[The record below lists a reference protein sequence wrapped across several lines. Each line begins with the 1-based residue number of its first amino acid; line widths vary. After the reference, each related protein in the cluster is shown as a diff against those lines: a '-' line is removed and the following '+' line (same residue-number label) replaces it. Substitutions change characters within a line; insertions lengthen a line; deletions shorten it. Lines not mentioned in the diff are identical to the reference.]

1 MFHSP
6 IGLRLPVL
14 FTAALAA
21 FVAAGCSAQNA
32 GVSTP
37 SNGVNA
43 MQAPNPNHSRAA
55 SPSILKHLT
64 QQLVIGSTIDPENG
78 AQNPYGLTIA
88 PATSGMFTAG
98 DLVICNFNSKF
109 NQQGSGKS
117 IVALHPVPGSTP
129 THISKSRSL
138 LGCDALALS
147 PNDTIWAAALAGND
161 DPIFNSKGRVIEDI
175 SGKPLS
181 QPWGVVFAQPPSG
194 SPVYYE
200 SNARTGR
207 IVRINPGPPVT
218 FDIVAKNFPR
228 NDGVPGSVLAP
239 AGLTYDPSVDTLYF
253 TDGKNNTIVAIANV
267 SSVPNDGIVA
277 MHDGMHFSGP
287 DAADARIVYAG
298 SPLNGPISM
307 ALLPNGNLIVGNTL
321 DPAGT
326 NLLIEVSHA
335 GQILDTM
342 NVDTGPGGALFGIAA
357 TGTPS
362 NTQVYFNDDNQNN
375 VQVLEQ

>member
-1 MFHSP
+1 MVCSR

-14 FTAALAA
+14 FTAVFAA

-37 SNGVNA
+37 SSGLNA
-43 MQAPNPNHSRAA
+43 MQTRNPNHSRAA

-88 PATSGMFTAG
+88 PSTSGMFTAG

-117 IVALHPVPGSTP
+117 IVVLHPVAGSTP
-129 THISKSRSL
+129 THISRSRFL
-138 LGCDALALS
+138 LGCDALAMS
-147 PNDTIWAAALAGND
+147 PNDTIGAAALVAND
-161 DPIFNSKGRVIEDI
+161 NPLFNSKGKLLDDVTA
-175 SGKPLS
+175 KPLS
-181 QPWGVVFAQPPSG
+181 QPWGEVFAQPPSG
-194 SPVYYE
+194 SPAIYE
-200 SNARTGR
+200 SDARSGR
-207 IVRINPGPPVT
+207 IVRINLGPPVT
-218 FDIVAKNFPR
+218 FDIIAKNFPR
-228 NDGVPGSVLAP
+228 NQGVPGSVLAP
-239 AGLTYDPSVDTLYF
+239 AGLTYDPSVDTLYL
-253 TDGKNNTIVAIANV
+253 TDGENNTIVAIANV
-267 SSVPNDGIVA
+267 SNVPNDGIVA
-277 MHDGMHFSGP
+277 MHHGMHFAG
-287 DAADARIVYAG
+287 AYAGNARIVYAG

-326 NLLIEVSHA
+326 NLLIEVSPT
-335 GQILDTM
+335 GQILDTV

-362 NTQVYFNDDNQNN
+362 STQIYFNDDNQNN